1 MTRAFTPPETLSKED
16 IRAIA
21 DVRRDI
27 WKNAFLGMFTGALSG
42 MVLHSAAVWGQK
54 RLPAPPPTT
63 TTTTTT
69 ATKETVS
76 TTFKSLLRTTPL
88 NRNTAVL
95 AVLGGSALGSYVMA
109 VTTGKNEVHNLHPV
123 FEVGSKQWE
132 EAQKQQL
139 DEEQRHRNRLI
150 RRESLKRTIEQGKG
164 GLSDSHG
171 GYWEEDHSNQRQQN
185 RQVRRVAMKDTI
197 EHGHGISDSHGGKWK

>member
-27 WKNAFLGMFTGALSG
+27 WKNAFLGMFTGGLSG
-42 MVLHSAAVWGQK
+42 MVLHSAAVWSQK
-54 RLPAPPPTT
+54 RIPAPPS
-63 TTTTTT
+63 TTTTT
-69 ATKETVS
+69 ATKETATATV
-76 TTFKSLLRTTPL
+76 KQLLRTTPL

-132 EAQKQQL
+132 EAQQQKQL
-139 DEEQRHRNRLI
+139 EEEDQQRHRNRLI
-150 RRESLKRTIEQGKG
+150 RKESLKQTIQQGKG

-171 GYWEEDHSNQRQQN
+171 GHWEEDHSNQRHQN